1 MFIKN
6 LGFVKSL
13 LQFLSIARGL
23 LPIGWP
29 YNLLLKPLL
38 KRGSAIFQ
46 VNRHKQ
52 DLSQAREYGQLDWL
66 LYSLCWLEYR
76 L

>member
-23 LPIGWP
+23 LQIGWP

-38 KRGSAIFQ
+38 KRGSAIIFQ
-46 VNRHKQ
+46 GNRHKQ

-66 LYSLCWLEYR
+66 L
-76 L
+76 